1 MDLVVIFVL
10 NFRIFFIGA
19 QSQEGR
25 GQFMGGKLGGGLIA
39 GVGEW
44 CVCLGG
50 GGGLNV
56 YIVS

>member
-1 MDLVVIFVL
+1 LT
-10 NFRIFFIGA
+10 
-19 QSQEGR
+19 
-25 GQFMGGKLGGGLIA
+25 A